1 MDPEAGGDGKARDP
15 YAAQSCRACRACRAW
30 VKSGVPKD
38 LCCFSL
44 EMGGRNSR
52 GSPVSSALGAPF
64 GAELLDFRVDE
75 SPDMSFTKPVSVLYG
90 GVVIQPDTNRFWCP
104 YFFHF

>member
-1 MDPEAGGDGKARDP
+1 M
-15 YAAQSCRACRACRAW
+15 
-30 VKSGVPKD
+30 KSGVPKD

-64 GAELLDFRVDE
+64 GAELLE
-75 SPDMSFTKPVSVLYG
+75 SWISEWMNHQICPSQNQCLYMSVLYG
-90 GVVIQPDTNRFWCP
+90 GVVI
-104 YFFHF
+104 

>member
-1 MDPEAGGDGKARDP
+1 MEKHEIRMRPRAVGPAGSAGPGRQALGV
-15 YAAQSCRACRACRAW
+15 

-104 YFFHF
+104 YFFHS